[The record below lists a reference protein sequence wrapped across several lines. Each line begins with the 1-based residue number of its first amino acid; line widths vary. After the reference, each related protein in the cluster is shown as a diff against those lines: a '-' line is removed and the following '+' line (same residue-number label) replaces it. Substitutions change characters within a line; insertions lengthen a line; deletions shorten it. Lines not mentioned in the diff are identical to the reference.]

1 MKQNV
6 HEGKLRYQD
15 FLILAYFKANYKK
28 YEFNQNL
35 LMMGMTYFEL
45 RKSIE
50 CLIELKYL
58 VCIKNFI
65 VISKLGEHVLE
76 EKRLSHFFCD
86 KKENGEKYKKQL
98 KIDEPYIPN
107 KFEM

>member
-28 YEFNQNL
+28 YEFNQIL

-45 RKSIE
+45 R
-50 CLIELKYL
+50 KYL